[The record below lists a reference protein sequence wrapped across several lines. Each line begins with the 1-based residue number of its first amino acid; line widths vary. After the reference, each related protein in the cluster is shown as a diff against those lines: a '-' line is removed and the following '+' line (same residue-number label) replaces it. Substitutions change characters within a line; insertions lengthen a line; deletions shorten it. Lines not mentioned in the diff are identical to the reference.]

1 MFRMGVK
8 GLEPGMGDNDIST
21 TTARTRHLIIVVL
34 RRVLPVL
41 AAWLLALAPPVR
53 AADAPQLMLSRGDSL
68 VNLAERMA
76 AQRVPVDAPVDP
88 DALWQGLE
96 GVPGQPQS
104 QALAPAARW
113 QARAGE
119 RIVGRITLTGGREG
133 DVYVVQVPLSAVDEV
148 QVWFREQGGAWK
160 SGVGGDRV
168 ALSRWPF
175 AGQYPAVPVPVHEA
189 PVDLL
194 VTLANDGAA
203 NTPVWIMADPAFR
216 EVQVRQANLSGLIMG
231 LGLMVVVVTV
241 IAAMLLHGR
250 VHWLLAGV
258 AAWTQLTVICL
269 NGYMAVWFTPEWPQF
284 NDGCKHF
291 AAVVLAGLIVSLT
304 ANALDQRFLSRGERW
319 LKWLAPLAGVLYAG
333 AQAAWLPGGWRPP
346 GVFLWACL
354 TLLACLVM
362 CVLNA
367 LQGGRYARWI
377 AAAVACFGLSVVL
390 VYVQVDY
397 VAGLDIRSATVGA
410 LLFAC
415 SLLFRQA
422 LFARERYGRDVL
434 GRAAIA
440 ANRDPLTAL
449 LSYQGFQQ
457 AYDEALLKQGAGH
470 GQASVMLFWMPGL
483 EKSGADHGFV
493 LTERAIVRFAASLQ
507 GVLGDAWSIGRLSKT
522 RFACIGIGAASVQEV
537 QTLATQV
544 LANCTR
550 QTDPVG
556 PVSDFDLKIACTH
569 RRLAAE
575 GLKPLLFELEE
586 AARGLVLPKRI
597 VMAP

>member
-1 MFRMGVK
+1 MF
-8 GLEPGMGDNDIST
+8 PG
-21 TTARTRHLIIVVL
+21 
-34 RRVLPVL
+34 L
-41 AAWLLALAPPVR
+41 AALLLALAAPAW
-53 AADAPQLMLSRGDSL
+53 AADAPQLALARGDSL
-68 VNLAERMA
+68 VNLTERMA
-76 AQRVPVDAPVDP
+76 AQRVPLAVPVDP

-96 GVPGQPQS
+96 GAPGQPQH
-104 QALAPAARW
+104 QALAPAERW
-113 QARAGE
+113 QTRAAE
-119 RIVGRITLTGGREG
+119 RIVGRITLSGGREG
-133 DVYVVQVPLSAVDEV
+133 DIYVVQVPLSAVDEV
-148 QVWFREQGGAWK
+148 QVWFREQGGAWR

-175 AGQYPAVPVPVHEA
+175 AGQYPAVPIPVRQA

-194 VTLANDGAA
+194 VMLANDGAV

-216 EVQVRQANLSGLIMG
+216 EVQLRQANLSGLVMG
-231 LGLMVVVVTV
+231 LGLMVLVVTV

-250 VHWLLAGV
+250 AHWLLAGV
-258 AAWTQLTVICL
+258 AAWTLVTAMCL
-269 NGYMAVWFTPEWPQF
+269 NGYMAVWFTPEWPRF
-284 NDGCKHF
+284 NDACKHVT
-291 AAVVLAGLIVSLT
+291 AVMLAGLIVSLT
-304 ANALDQRFLSRGERW
+304 AHALDQRFLSRGERW
-319 LKWLAPLAGVLYAG
+319 LKWLAPLAGAAYAG
-333 AQAAWLPGGWRPP
+333 IQLAWLPGAWRPP
-346 GVFLWACL
+346 GTLAWACL
-354 TLLACLVM
+354 SLLACLAM

-367 LQGGRYARWI
+367 LQGGRYVRWI
-377 AAAVACFGLSVVL
+377 AAAVGCFGLSVVL
-390 VYVQVDY
+390 VFVRVGY
-397 VAGLDIRSATVGA
+397 VAGLDVRSATVGA

-507 GVLGDAWSIGRLSKT
+507 GVLGDAWSIARLSKT

-544 LANCTR
+544 LAHSTR